1 MLWRTRLT
9 LFSLGITPLALANAQ
24 STASIAPL
32 TLSPTYLAAEPARQ
46 AQQVQSLPRDPANPD
61 SDFLQPTAP
70 PQPVEPV
77 EIIPILPSGN
87 TPNSPTDS
95 PATPSVTIPVQ
106 RIEVTGSSIFKEAD
120 FAPLVQPFEGKS
132 LSLEALRQ
140 VADSVTQLYLDAGF
154 ITSRAVLVDQVITN
168 GLVQIRVI
176 EGSLETIEIEG
187 NQRVR
192 SSYIRSRVRL
202 GSRTPLN
209 QAKLEDQLRLLRLDP
224 LFENVEASLRAG
236 SGLGQSILT
245 VRVTEA
251 NGLIGGVSADNYS
264 TPTVGSERT
273 GASLGYRNV
282 TGNGD
287 TFLGSYY
294 RSTTGGSNQFD
305 LSYQLPINAMNGT
318 VLLRFAPDNYRIT
331 SRPPGFGALN
341 IEGNAETYELSFRQ
355 PLVRSPREEFA
366 LSIGLTHRDGETLIN
381 DFLVDNSTTSV
392 IKFGQDYTRRDL
404 RGAWSLRSQFSF
416 GMGFL
421 NATSGSEPNGQF
433 FSGLGQI
440 QRVQILNSNNLL
452 IVQADLQLTPDP
464 LLSSQQFVMG
474 GGQSLRGYRQNV
486 RAGDNGFRLSIEDR
500 LTLARNAT
508 GASIFQLR
516 PFIDVGAVWNV
527 GSDRPLPRQNFL
539 VGAGV
544 GFLWEPMTNLNLRFD
559 YALPLIDLSD
569 RGENAQDQGIYF
581 SVNYQL

>member
-1 MLWRTRLT
+1 MFWRTKLI
-9 LFSLGITPLALANAQ
+9 LFSLGITPLMANSAH
-24 STASIAPL
+24 SIAPP
-32 TLSPTYLAAEPARQ
+32 LSIASQPAAEPV
-46 AQQVQSLPRDPANPD
+46 AQTSPRDPVNPD
-61 SDFLQPTAP
+61 SEFLQPVP
-70 PQPVEPV
+70 VPEPVEPV
-77 EIIPILPSGN
+77 EIIPIIPPVAN
-87 TPNSPTDS
+87 PTSPFTE
-95 PATPSVTIPVQ
+95 PTNPGATIAVE
-106 RIEVTGSSIFKEAD
+106 RIEVTGSSIFNEAD
-120 FAPLVQPFEGKS
+120 LAPLLQPFEGKS
-132 LSLEALRQ
+132 LSIEALRQ
-140 VADSVTQLYLDAGF
+140 IADSITQLYLDKGF

-187 NQRVR
+187 NRRVR

-202 GSRTPLN
+202 GSQTPLS
-209 QAKLEDQLRLLRLDP
+209 QARLEDQLRLLRLDP

-251 NGLIGGVSADNYS
+251 DGLIGSVSADNYS

-287 TFLGSYY
+287 TILGSYY

-305 LSYQLPINAMNGT
+305 LSYQVPVNPMNGT
-318 VLLRFAPDNYRIT
+318 IRLRFAPDNYRIT
-331 SRPPGFGALN
+331 SRPPGFESLN

-366 LSIGLTHRDGETLIN
+366 LSIGFTYRKGETLIN

-392 IKFGQDYTRRDL
+392 IKLGQDYTRRDL

-416 GMGFL
+416 GTGLL
-421 NATSGSEPNGQF
+421 NATSGSEPDGQF

-452 IVQADLQLTPDP
+452 IVQADLQLTPDS
-464 LLSSQQFVMG
+464 LLSSQQFVIG

-486 RAGDNGFRLSIEDR
+486 RAGDNGFRFSIEDR
-500 LTLARNAT
+500 ITLARNAT

-516 PFIDVGAVWNV
+516 PFVDVGAVWNV
-527 GSDRPLPRQNFL
+527 GNSRPLPRQNFL

-544 GFLWEPMTNLNLRFD
+544 GFLWEPIPDLNVRFD
-559 YALPLIDLSD
+559 YALPLVDLSD

-581 SVNYQL
+581 SVDYQL

>member
-1 MLWRTRLT
+1 MLRWTQLI
-9 LFSLGITPLALANAQ
+9 LFSIGIAPLALAHSAQ
-24 STASIAPL
+24 SYPAAIAQ
-32 TLSPTYLAAEPARQ
+32 LAAEPAAQ
-46 AQQVQSLPRDPANPD
+46 AQTPPRDPATPG
-61 SDFLQPTAP
+61 SDFLQPIP
-70 PQPVEPV
+70 DPEPIEPI
-77 EIIPILPSGN
+77 EIIPIIPPGD
-87 TPNSPTDS
+87 SPTEPSDS
-95 PATPSVTIPVQ
+95 PSAPSATIPVQ
-106 RIEVTGSSIFKEAD
+106 RIEVTGSSIFQEPD

-140 VADSVTQLYLDAGF
+140 VADSITQLYLDAGF
-154 ITSRAVLVDQVITN
+154 ITSRAVLVDQVITD

-209 QAKLEDQLRLLRLDP
+209 QGKLEDQLRLLRLDP
-224 LFENVEASLRAG
+224 LFSNVEASLRAG

-251 NGLIGGVSADNYS
+251 NALIGGVSADNYS

-287 TFLGSYY
+287 TVLGSYY

-305 LSYQLPINAMNGT
+305 LSYQLPINPMNGT

-331 SRPPGFGALN
+331 SRPPGFDALD
-341 IEGNAETYELSFRQ
+341 IQGNAETYELSFRQ

-366 LSIGLTHRDGETLIN
+366 LSIGFSHRDGETLIN

-404 RGAWSLRSQFSF
+404 RGAWSLRSQLSF
-416 GMGFL
+416 GTGLL
-421 NATSGSEPNGQF
+421 NATSGSDPDGQF
-433 FSGLGQI
+433 FSALGQI
-440 QRVQILNSNNLL
+440 QRVQIINPDNLL
-452 IVQADLQLTPDP
+452 IVQADVQLTPDP
-464 LLSSQQFVMG
+464 LLSSQQFVIG

-500 LTLARNAT
+500 ITLARNAT

-516 PFIDVGAVWNV
+516 PFVDVGTVWNM
-527 GSDRPLPRQNFL
+527 GRSRPLPRQTFL

-544 GFLWEPMTNLNLRFD
+544 GFLWEPITNLNMRFD
-559 YALPLIDLSD
+559 YALPLVDLRD
-569 RGENAQDQGIYF
+569 RGENAQGQGIYF